1 MYIGIGLAYRGTYIV
16 RDVGASTDPTSYAT
30 HQRWSYTAKM
40 KAIICI
46 SNK

>member
-1 MYIGIGLAYRGTYIV
+1 MYSDGSGIPIDRLYIV
-16 RDVGASTDPTSYAT
+16 IDDGEYFNTIAT
-30 HQRWSYTAKM
+30 HQRGRTAKM